1 MMKKAMMNNSM
12 SKEEKYISP
21 EMKNIEV
28 YTAED
33 TLLDY
38 FTGGGGGMTIDP
50 DPDDGDD
57 APRANYFNSWDDM
70 NLDEI

>member
-1 MMKKAMMNNSM
+1 MKKQTMIFGL
-12 SKEEKYISP
+12 ETREYISP
-21 EMKNIEV
+21 AMKTINV

-38 FTGGGGGMTIDP
+38 FTGGGGGMTIDE
-50 DPDDGDD
+50 DPDNDDDG
-57 APRANYFNSWDDM
+57 PRAPYFNSWDDM